1 MMITGKANEKEGF
14 SLKKEDQE
22 LMERLSGRLS
32 RLTQDL
38 ERANVAEYIQL
49 MRSPLRL
56 IWVNLVAGLARGVG
70 IALGATLLSSFILY
84 LFFRLA
90 ELNLPVIGEFIARLV
105 MIVTNHL

>member
-1 MMITGKANEKEGF
+1 MN
-14 SLKKEDQE
+14 KEDKE
-22 LMERLSGRLS
+22 LMEKLSERVAQ
-32 RLTQDL
+32 LTRNL
-38 ERANVAEYIQL
+38 EGMNVAEYIEF

-56 IWVNLVAGLARGVG
+56 IWVNIVAGLARGVG

-90 ELNLPVIGEFIARLV
+90 ELNLPVIGEFIARIV